1 MPASHLTY
9 YNWGSQEFLDDGNGK
24 VAGVRTVKVEWT
36 KDPNGRWKMD
46 EVEGSEK
53 VNWLM
58 FPFPI
63 SQKID
68 Q

>member
-1 MPASHLTY
+1 MLASHLTY

-53 VNWLM
+53 V
-58 FPFPI
+58 
-63 SQKID
+63 K
-68 Q
+68 